1 MQLLFILSITL
12 TILYT
17 TIIIYYRFAF
27 TSIKQFNNSTIQP
40 FNNSTTL
47 SIIIPARNE
56 AENIENC
63 LQSILQNK
71 YPAHLL
77 EIIVVDDHSEDNTAI
92 IVKKYVA
99 QNVKLISLKDFVT
112 DKINSYKK
120 KAIEVAIAQASGTLI
135 ITTDADCIVP
145 NTWLQ
150 TIATFYQEK
159 KPAFIAAPV
168 LIDPY
173 FSLEIQTHKVEDKSS
188 ELDIPSIQ
196 NGEKLSDIHNLT
208 TGTLSLETHTHK
220 ETAKGSEFSHPSPH
234 RGEGKG
240 LRVSGVSLFQSL
252 DFMTLQGITAAVVH
266 KKQMTMCNGA
276 NMAYE
281 RAAFYEV
288 GGFAGIDNI
297 ASGDDMLLM
306 HKIYKQYP
314 DRVLFLKSKE
324 AIVKTAPVN
333 TISQFFNQRIR
344 WASKA
349 DKYDDKRILPVLVLV
364 YSFNLMMLVMPIVAL
379 FKNAQ
384 YSIFNVQSSMLGVWL
399 WMLFFKIAVELFF
412 LFPVASFFGKKSMMW
427 FFPLLQPFHIC
438 YTIIAGWLGK
448 FGKYTWKERNV
459 Q

>member
-1 MQLLFILSITL
+1 MQLLFTISIIFL
-12 TILYT
+12 ILYT
-17 TIIIYYRFAF
+17 TLIIYYRFAF
-27 TSIKQFNNSTIQP
+27 SSIKQFNNSIIKQ
-40 FNNSTTL
+40 FNNKTNL

-56 AENIENC
+56 EANIEHC
-63 LQSILQNK
+63 IQSILQSN
-71 YPAHLL
+71 YPAHLF
-77 EIIVVDDHSEDNTAI
+77 EIIVVDDHSEDNTAN
-92 IVKKYVA
+92 IVKKYEV

-145 NTWLQ
+145 PTWLQ
-150 TIATFYQEK
+150 TIANFYEEK

-168 LIDPY
+168 TINCSWN
-173 FSLEIQTHKVEDKSS
+173 FIQ
-188 ELDIPSIQ
+188 I
-196 NGEKLSDIHNLT
+196 
-208 TGTLSLETHTHK
+208 
-220 ETAKGSEFSHPSPH
+220 
-234 RGEGKG
+234 
-240 LRVSGVSLFQSL
+240 FQSL
-252 DFMTLQGITAAVVH
+252 DFMTLQGITAAVAH

-276 NMAYE
+276 NMSYE

-314 DRVLFLKSKE
+314 ERVLFLKSKE

-333 TISQFFNQRIR
+333 TIKQFFNQRIR

-364 YSFNLMMLVMPIVAL
+364 YFFNVVMLLLPIVAI
-379 FKNAQ
+379 FNNAQ
-384 YSIFNVQSSMLGVWL
+384 YSMFNVQCSMLGLWL
-399 WMLFFKIAVELFF
+399 WMLLLKIAVELFF
-412 LFPVASFFGKKSMMW
+412 LFPVASFFGKINMLW
-427 FFPLLQPFHIC
+427 FFPFLQPFHIC

-448 FGKYTWKERNV
+448 FGKYTWKEREVN
-459 Q
+459 

>member
-1 MQLLFILSITL
+1 MLILIFITVIFL
-12 TILYT
+12 ILYT
-17 TIIIYYRFAF
+17 VLIIYYRFAF
-27 TSIKQFNNSTIQP
+27 TSIPTIKSLIFNPPSDGQAFQPSTFNLQP
-40 FNNSTTL
+40 STLL

-56 AENIENC
+56 EANIENC
-63 LQSILQNK
+63 LQSILKNN
-71 YPAHLL
+71 YPAHLF
-77 EIIVVDDHSEDNTAI
+77 EIIVVDDHSEDNTAN
-92 IVKKYVA
+92 IVKKYAA

-135 ITTDADCIVP
+135 ITTDADCIAP
-145 NTWLQ
+145 STWLK
-150 TIATFYQEK
+150 TIASFYEEK

-168 LIDPY
+168 TIDCGWN
-173 FSLEIQTHKVEDKSS
+173 FIQ
-188 ELDIPSIQ
+188 I
-196 NGEKLSDIHNLT
+196 
-208 TGTLSLETHTHK
+208 
-220 ETAKGSEFSHPSPH
+220 
-234 RGEGKG
+234 
-240 LRVSGVSLFQSL
+240 FQSL

-333 TISQFFNQRIR
+333 TIKQFFNQRIR

-364 YSFNLMMLVMPIVAL
+364 YFFNCLMLLLPIITL
-379 FKNAQ
+379 FNNAQ
-384 YSIFNVQSSMLGVWL
+384 YSMFNVQCSILDFWL
-399 WMLFFKIAVELFF
+399 WMLLFKIVTELFF
-412 LFPVASFFGKKSMMW
+412 LYPVASFFGKKSMLW

-448 FGKYTWKERNV
+448 FGKYTWKERKV
-459 Q
+459 S